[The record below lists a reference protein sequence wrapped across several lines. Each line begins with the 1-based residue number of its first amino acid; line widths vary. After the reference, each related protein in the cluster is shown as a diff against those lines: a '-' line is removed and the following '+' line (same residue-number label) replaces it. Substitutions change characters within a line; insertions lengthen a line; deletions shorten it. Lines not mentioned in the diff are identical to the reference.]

1 MAMTATLG
9 FPRIG
14 VDRDLKKAV
23 EAYWASRLSGPSL
36 MEAARDLRRRHW
48 QLQQAAGIDHIPSND
63 FSFYDHVLDTSIM
76 LGVIPSRFGYSGGP
90 VSLDTY
96 FAMARGTHTAAP
108 LEMTKWFDTNYHY
121 LVPEF
126 EHGQTFSLTGR
137 KILDE
142 FVEAQALGI
151 LTRPVLLGPIS
162 FLLLGKSKD
171 PACRPIQWLEQILPV
186 YGRVLAELAQHGAAW
201 VQIDEPVMATDLS
214 EEVMAAFET
223 CYRHLCG
230 QPNRPQLCMT
240 SYFGDITEHFAWL
253 STVSFDALHLDLVR
267 GPQQLESALAQ
278 IPETTRLSLGVVNG
292 RNIWTTHLSSA
303 LHLVD
308 QAVQRRGADRIIIAP
323 SCSMLHC
330 PIDLERETKL
340 DIAIKRHMAFA
351 RQKLDELTLIQRAVE
366 NGRDSIA
373 GELRE
378 NQHLFDLQKTSSL
391 IHNPAVQA
399 RMQTIEEAMFSRR
412 HPYPQRRAAQQE
424 ALALPPLPTTTIG
437 SFPQTPAIRKAR
449 AACNAGTLT
458 PHEYEQIMRDEIE
471 KTIRFQDTLGLDV
484 LVHGEPERNDMV
496 EYFGQLLDGFAFTEH
511 GWVQSYGSRCVKPP
525 ILYGDAALREPMTV
539 RWASYAQSLT
549 DTPVKGMLTGPITIL
564 QWSFV
569 REDQPRKETAW
580 QLGLC
585 IRDEVGHLENAGIR
599 VIQIDEPALREGVP
613 LKKSEW
619 PAYLDW
625 AVKAFRLATS
635 SVSDATQIHTHMCY
649 CNFNDV
655 MEAIAAMDADVISIE
670 AARSDAELL
679 NCFAE
684 FGYPNEIGPGVYDI
698 HSPRV
703 PSVDEMKRLLQQMLG
718 VLRIEQ
724 LWVNPDCGL
733 KTRGWPEVEQSLKNM
748 VAAARELRH
757 LQQHRH

>member
-1 MAMTATLG
+1 
-9 FPRIG
+9 
-14 VDRDLKKAV
+14 
-23 EAYWASRLSGPSL
+23 
-36 MEAARDLRRRHW
+36 
-48 QLQQAAGIDHIPSND
+48 
-63 FSFYDHVLDTSIM
+63 
-76 LGVIPSRFGYSGGP
+76 
-90 VSLDTY
+90 
-96 FAMARGTHTAAP
+96 
-108 LEMTKWFDTNYHY
+108 
-121 LVPEF
+121 
-126 EHGQTFSLTGR
+126 
-137 KILDE
+137 
-142 FVEAQALGI
+142 
-151 LTRPVLLGPIS
+151 
-162 FLLLGKSKD
+162 
-171 PACRPIQWLEQILPV
+171 
-186 YGRVLAELAQHGAAW
+186 
-201 VQIDEPVMATDLS
+201 
-214 EEVMAAFET
+214 
-223 CYRHLCG
+223 
-230 QPNRPQLCMT
+230 
-240 SYFGDITEHFAWL
+240 
-253 STVSFDALHLDLVR
+253 
-267 GPQQLESALAQ
+267 
-278 IPETTRLSLGVVNG
+278 
-292 RNIWTTHLSSA
+292 
-303 LHLVD
+303 
-308 QAVQRRGADRIIIAP
+308 
-323 SCSMLHC
+323 
-330 PIDLERETKL
+330 
-340 DIAIKRHMAFA
+340 
-351 RQKLDELTLIQRAVE
+351 
-366 NGRDSIA
+366 
-373 GELRE
+373 
-378 NQHLFDLQKTSSL
+378 
-391 IHNPAVQA
+391 
-399 RMQTIEEAMFSRR
+399 
-412 HPYPQRRAAQQE
+412 
-424 ALALPPLPTTTIG
+424 
-437 SFPQTPAIRKAR
+437 
-449 AACNAGTLT
+449 
-458 PHEYEQIMRDEIE
+458 
-471 KTIRFQDTLGLDV
+471 
-484 LVHGEPERNDMV
+484 MV